1 MIYITQLFQI
11 FSFAIF
17 ASASVYYTEDMV
29 DEKDRTTGQA
39 LMAGAIVAGNV
50 VGSSIGGFV
59 LDAFGVKNM
68 LLVNIILGAAG
79 ACIALIAAGYSEKL
93 IKSRR

>member
-1 MIYITQLFQI
+1 MCSSKKI
-11 FSFAIF
+11 
-17 ASASVYYTEDMV
+17 
-29 DEKDRTTGQA
+29 
-39 LMAGAIVAGNV
+39 NV
-50 VGSSIGGFV
+50 FV

-68 LLVNIILGAAG
+68 LLVNIILGVVG